1 MACILR
7 SFSVATACF
16 LASSLTAPFASAQ
29 ESAFASLPTASVTF
43 GPYARFELGTARK
56 SVGGG
61 FWQPPG
67 FLKVTDPDPQI
78 NFNLDSGNS
87 NFRSVAIGYD
97 WQNGFRGDISLSASG
112 SATVSGLCQ
121 SASNSSPCIDSEPDP
136 LLNESHADI
145 SDASVSTT
153 ALMANLFYSPLEQRG
168 SNSVFQPFVVAGVGL
183 ARNKVGSWTR
193 VNPRAGKAP
202 RSFAG
207 DTNTGLAFSV
217 GFGASMQV
225 TRPGKWPVI
234 IEAAWRYYDY
244 GSANGSSTPLSGGE
258 QPVTPLT
265 FDTSEQ
271 VISLGVRIPLKRY

>member
-112 SATVSGLCQ
+112 SAMVSGPCQ
-121 SASNSSPCIDSEPDP
+121 SASDGSPCSDIVGQV
-136 LLNESHADI
+136 HADI

-193 VNPRAGKAP
+193 ENSAKIGKET
-202 RSFAG
+202 RSFEG

-217 GFGASMQV
+217 GFGASLQV

-244 GSANGSSTPLSGGE
+244 GSASGSSAPLTGEGGI
-258 QPVTPLT
+258 PVTPLT
-265 FDTSEQ
+265 FDTKEQ